1 MRCYLR
7 SRRMKINSTMND
19 MAKKLDISESYY
31 SLIENGDRQADMS
44 LSIMEKLAKAF
55 EVSVQTIVKE
65 EMKYKKGID
74 RITQERSKAK

>member
-31 SLIENGDRQADMS
+31 SLIENGDRQTDMW
-44 LSIMEKLAKAF
+44 LSIIEKLAKAF
-55 EVSVQTIVKE
+55 GVSVQTIVKE
-65 EMKYKKGID
+65 EMKYKKENQI
-74 RITQERSKAK
+74 A

>member
-31 SLIENGDRQADMS
+31 SLIENGDRQTDMS
-44 LSIMEKLAKAF
+44 LSIIEKLAKAF
-55 EVSVQTIVKE
+55 GVSVQTIVKE
-65 EMKYKKGID
+65 EMKYKKENQI
-74 RITQERSKAK
+74 A

>member
-31 SLIENGDRQADMS
+31 SLIENGDRQTDMS
-44 LSIMEKLAKAF
+44 LSIIEKLAKAF
-55 EVSVQTIVKE
+55 GVSVQTIVKE
-65 EMKYKKGID
+65 EMKYK
-74 RITQERSKAK
+74 REN

>member
-31 SLIENGDRQADMS
+31 SLIENGDRQTDMS
-44 LSIMEKLAKAF
+44 LSIIEKLAKAF
-55 EVSVQTIVKE
+55 GVSVQTIVKE
-65 EMKYKKGID
+65 EMKYKKGANND
-74 RITQERSKAK
+74 TNNRRN

>member
-31 SLIENGDRQADMS
+31 SLIENGDRQTDMS
-44 LSIMEKLAKAF
+44 LSIIEKLAKAF
-55 EVSVQTIVKE
+55 GVSVQMIVKE
-65 EMKYKKGID
+65 EMKYKKENQI
-74 RITQERSKAK
+74 A

>member
-31 SLIENGDRQADMS
+31 SLIENGDRQTDMS
-44 LSIMEKLAKAF
+44 LSIIEKLAKAF
-55 EVSVQTIVKE
+55 GVSVQTIVRE
-65 EMKYKKGID
+65 EMKYKKENQIV
-74 RITQERSKAK
+74 

>member
-31 SLIENGDRQADMS
+31 SLIENGDRQTDMS

-55 EVSVQTIVKE
+55 GVSVQTIVKE
-65 EMKYKKGID
+65 EMKYK
-74 RITQERSKAK
+74 REN

>member
-31 SLIENGDRQADMS
+31 SLIENGDRQTDMS
-44 LSIMEKLAKAF
+44 LSIIEKLAKAF
-55 EVSVQTIVKE
+55 GVSVHTIVKE
-65 EMKYKKGID
+65 ELKYKKENQI
-74 RITQERSKAK
+74 A

>member
-31 SLIENGDRQADMS
+31 SLIENGDRQTDMS
-44 LSIMEKLAKAF
+44 LSIIEKLAKAF
-55 EVSVQTIVKE
+55 GVSVQTIVKE
-65 EMKYKKGID
+65 EMKYKKEN
-74 RITQERSKAK
+74 QFA

>member
-31 SLIENGDRQADMS
+31 SLIENGDRQTDMS
-44 LSIMEKLAKAF
+44 LSIIEKLAKAF
-55 EVSVQTIVKE
+55 GVSVQTIVKE
-65 EMKYKKGID
+65 EMKYKKENQIG
-74 RITQERSKAK
+74 